1 MGVDESNLTIHI
13 AKDNGITKKMKIL
26 CGFTLVALAAWTISG
41 VLDAKEKNVA
51 KTESLE
57 ASEPLSIATFG
68 GGCFWC
74 TEALLETLEG
84 VHAVVS
90 GYAGGHKDN
99 PTYKEVCAETT
110 GHAEVVQ
117 VSYDSSVITFDELL
131 SYFWQAHDPT
141 TLNRQGN
148 DVGTQYRSVI
158 FYHDEAQEAAAT
170 KSKAQAADS
179 FEDPIVTEIVKFEKF
194 YPAEAYH
201 QDFFRK
207 NPNQGYCYFV
217 IKPKLQ
223 KFGKKK

>member
-1 MGVDESNLTIHI
+1 
-13 AKDNGITKKMKIL
+13 MKL
-26 CGFTLVALAAWTISG
+26 FTGFTIAILAAWSLSG
-41 VLDAKEKNVA
+41 WLDAKEETV
-51 KTESLE
+51 
-57 ASEPLSIATFG
+57 SETKAPIDTANLSTATFG

-74 TEALLETLEG
+74 TEALLETLDG
-84 VHAVVS
+84 VKTVVS
-90 GYAGGHKDN
+90 GYSGGHQQN
-99 PTYKEVCAETT
+99 PTYKEVCNGTT

-117 VSYDSSVITFDELL
+117 VKFDAELISFEELL

-158 FYHDEAQEAAAT
+158 LYHDENQKKAAE
-170 KSKAQAADS
+170 KSKADAADS
-179 FEDPIVTEIVKFEKF
+179 FDDPIVTEIVAFEKF
-194 YPAEAYH
+194 YPAEDYH

-223 KFGKKK
+223 KFKKLK